1 MQSMHC
7 LLGSRKLSRPII
19 FVALFL
25 ACFPPLFVYTFW
37 NPNERWRF
45 SGRLPQWRPGQS
57 HASTIPKKLWYKL
70 GPKGLSDETRAW
82 TNSCIGNNTDYEV
95 EFMTE
100 SSADSYVKTKFGA
113 THPDLVEMY
122 LGLTVPILKAD
133 ILRYLLLFSEGGV
146 YCDLDVSCEVP
157 IDEWVPP
164 QYQGNASVV
173 VGWEFDV
180 GWPGNFIRQFA
191 TWSIMA
197 KPGSPHLWMVVQD
210 ILQSFR
216 DKMKEKNVPIEGLT
230 LEMLGDVVDAT
241 GPRRFTRSIL
251 KSVGEAYNTTL
262 QDIQE
267 LLEPKLAGDVLVLP
281 GYAFAASANTYDKA
295 MDVPPPLLKH
305 HYAGTWKNDKGG
317 ETV

>member
-1 MQSMHC
+1 MA
-7 LLGSRKLSRPII
+7 GNP
-19 FVALFL
+19 VASF
-25 ACFPPLFVYTFW
+25 
-37 NPNERWRF
+37 
-45 SGRLPQWRPGQS
+45 
-57 HASTIPKKLWYKL
+57 
-70 GPKGLSDETRAW
+70 
-82 TNSCIGNNTDYEV
+82 NNTEKAMV

-100 SSADSYVKTKFGA
+100 SSADSYVRNKFGA
-113 THPDLVEMY
+113 TDPDLVEMY
-122 LGLTVPILKAD
+122 LGLTVPIFKAD

-146 YCDLDVSCEVP
+146 YCDLDISCEVP
-157 IDEWVPP
+157 IDEWIPP
-164 QYQGNASVV
+164 QFQGNASVV

-180 GWPGNFIRQFA
+180 GWPGNFIRQFT

-230 LEMLGDVVDAT
+230 LDMLGDVVDAT

-262 QDIQE
+262 EDIQE

-281 GYAFAASANTYDKA
+281 GYAFAASANTYDEA
-295 MDVPPPLLKH
+295 MHVPPPLLKH
-305 HYAGTWKNDKGG
+305 HYAGTWKNEKGG
-317 ETV
+317 EMV